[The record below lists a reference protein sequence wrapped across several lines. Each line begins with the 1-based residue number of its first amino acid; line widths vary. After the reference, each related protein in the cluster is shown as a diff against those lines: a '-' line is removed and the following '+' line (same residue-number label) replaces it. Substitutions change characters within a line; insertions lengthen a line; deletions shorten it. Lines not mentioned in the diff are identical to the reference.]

1 MIPRPPRSTRTVTPF
16 PYTELVRSWR
26 DATARC
32 RGAFAVDHGL
42 ADVTCSRLA
51 EASVGCLLFLNGRH
65 LTGVAVKRE
74 VEGTLVADLH
84 AVEQFGFRLECHC
97 HRGPVG
103 FRNGA
108 LVKPARPRGLVARR
122 HRPGPFVPLPR
133 ACPGQPP

>member
-32 RGAFAVDHGL
+32 RGALAVAHGL

-74 VEGTLVADLH
+74 VEGNLVADLH
-84 AVEQFGFRLECHC
+84 AVEQFGFRRSEEHTSELQSLMRISYAVFCLKKKKIQHQS
-97 HRGPVG
+97 
-103 FRNGA
+103 N
-108 LVKPARPRGLVARR
+108 
-122 HRPGPFVPLPR
+122 
-133 ACPGQPP
+133 